1 MNYKDMFFKNK
12 IKMSENDAKLTVDIL
27 DHSLMRYIDS
37 EQKAYLLGCIIGVG
51 IITDNEI
58 LVEFNIRD
66 FEIVQKLRDFVCP
79 EIHLIETGNLIS
91 FRIISKT
98 IVDDVRMHL
107 QCPVY
112 FPHAINDQL
121 KWDFLRGFFDSAGC
135 ISNIKDGY
143 PKCSI
148 NTSCPEM
155 LEDIKKFS
163 CIKCKV
169 SKNCIS
175 CDWCGIN
182 AIEFLEKL
190 YKNASIYSIRN
201 YKKFIFLVN
210 HSTNHMIDRLP
221 IFRWARTIEG
231 APKPEKNRF
240 SDSGYD
246 LHLLKK
252 IKVQGGV
259 HYFDTGIQVQP
270 ENGYYFDL
278 VGRSS
283 ISKSGWMLANN
294 IGIID
299 SSYTGTIIVALVKID
314 PEAFEIALPCK
325 LVQLIPRKLILME
338 SVEVDSLEDTERGEN
353 GFGSSGK

>member
-1 MNYKDMFFKNK
+1 
-12 IKMSENDAKLTVDIL
+12 MSENDSKLTFDTMN
-27 DHSLMRYIDS
+27 HSLMRYIDS
-37 EQKAYLLGCIIGVG
+37 QQKAYLLGWIIGVG

-58 LVEFNIRD
+58 LFKSNVKD
-66 FEIVQKLRDFVCP
+66 FEIIQKLKDFVCP
-79 EIHLIETGNLIS
+79 EIPLIELESESGKLLS

-121 KWDFLRGFFDSAGC
+121 KWDFVRGFFDSAGC

-148 NTSCPEM
+148 NNSCPEI

-163 CIKCKV
+163 SIKCKIYNNFIRTDCEWAGV
-169 SKNCIS
+169 
-175 CDWCGIN
+175 N

-190 YKNASIYSIRN
+190 YTNASIYSIRN
-201 YKKFIFLVN
+201 YKKFISLTN
-210 HSTNHMIDRLP
+210 HSTNSIIDRLP
-221 IFRWARTIEG
+221 IFRWSRTIEG

-299 SSYTGTIIVALVKID
+299 ASYTGTIIVALVKTD

-338 SVEVDSLEDTERGEN
+338 SVEVESLEDTERGEN

>member
-1 MNYKDMFFKNK
+1 MNFKDVFFKNK
-12 IKMSENDAKLTVDIL
+12 TKMSENGTL

-58 LVEFNIRD
+58 LLEFNTKD
-66 FEIVQKLRDFVCP
+66 LEIVQKLKNFVCP
-79 EIHLIETGNLIS
+79 EIYLIESGNSLS
-91 FRIISKT
+91 FRIISKS
-98 IVDDVRMHL
+98 IADDVSMHL

-121 KWDFLRGFFDSAGC
+121 KWDFLRGFFDFAGS
-135 ISNIKDGY
+135 ISNTRAGY
-143 PKCSI
+143 PICSI
-148 NTSCPEM
+148 ISSCPEI

-169 SKNCIS
+169 SNNCTN
-175 CDWCGIN
+175 CEWAGVN

-190 YKNASIYSIRN
+190 YANASVYSIRK
-201 YKKFIFLVN
+201 YKNFIFLAN
-210 HSTNHMIDRLP
+210 HSANSITDRLP
-221 IFRWARTIEG
+221 IFRWSRTIEG

-246 LHLLKK
+246 LYLLKK

-299 SSYTGTIIVALVKID
+299 ASYTGTIIVALVKID
-314 PEAFEIALPCK
+314 PEASEIALPCK
-325 LVQLIPRKLILME
+325 LVQLIPRKLIIME
-338 SVEVDSLEDTERGEN
+338 SAEVESLEDTERGEN
-353 GFGSSGK
+353 GFGSSGT

>member
-1 MNYKDMFFKNK
+1 MCLKNK
-12 IKMSENDAKLTVDIL
+12 SKMSENDAKLTFDTL

-37 EQKAYLLGCIIGVG
+37 QQKAYLLGWIIGVG
-51 IITDNEI
+51 IIIDNEI
-58 LVEFNIRD
+58 LFEFNSKDI
-66 FEIVQKLRDFVCP
+66 EILEKLKDFVCP
-79 EIHLIETGNLIS
+79 EIPFIESGNLVS

-98 IVDDVRMHL
+98 IVDDVTMHL

-112 FPHAINDQL
+112 FEHAIDDQL
-121 KWDFLRGFFDSAGC
+121 KWDFVRGFFDSAGS
-135 ISNIKDGY
+135 ISHIRAGY
-143 PKCSI
+143 PKVTICS
-148 NTSCPEM
+148 SCPEM
-155 LEDIKKFS
+155 LQDIKEF
-163 CIKCKV
+163 CQIPCKI
-169 SKNCIS
+169 SINSTNCEWS
-175 CDWCGIN
+175 GVN

-190 YKNASIYSIRN
+190 YANASIYSIRK
-201 YKKFIFLVN
+201 YKIFISLVN
-210 HSTNHMIDRLP
+210 HSTNSIFDRLP
-221 IFRWARTIEG
+221 IFKWSRTIEG

-325 LVQLIPRKLILME
+325 LVQLIPRKLILIE

-353 GFGSSGK
+353 GFGSSGR

>member
-1 MNYKDMFFKNK
+1 
-12 IKMSENDAKLTVDIL
+12 MSENNEKLTFDTL
-27 DHSLMRYIDS
+27 NHSLMRYIDS
-37 EQKAYLLGCIIGVG
+37 EQKAYLLGWIIGVG

-58 LVEFNIRD
+58 LFKFNAKDI
-66 FEIVQKLRDFVCP
+66 EIVQKLKDFVCP
-79 EIHLIETGNLIS
+79 EIPLIKSENIVS

-98 IVDDVRMHL
+98 IVDDVSMHL

-121 KWDFLRGFFDSAGC
+121 KWDFLRGFFDSAGS
-135 ISNIKDGY
+135 ISNVRAGY
-143 PKCSI
+143 PECSI
-148 NTSCPEM
+148 NSSHTEM

-163 CIKCKV
+163 SIKCKIYN
-169 SKNCIS
+169 NCMRTD
-175 CDWCGIN
+175 CEWYGVN

-190 YKNASIYSIRN
+190 YANASIYSIRK
-201 YKKFIFLVN
+201 YKIFISLVN
-210 HSTNHMIDRLP
+210 HSTNSIIDRLP
-221 IFRWARTIEG
+221 IFKWSRTIEG

-246 LHLLKK
+246 LYLLKK

-259 HYFDTGIQVQP
+259 HYFDTGIKVQP

-299 SSYTGTIIVALVKID
+299 ASYTGSVIVALVKID
-314 PEAFEIALPCK
+314 PEAFDIALPCK
-325 LVQLIPRKLILME
+325 LVQLIPRKLIIME
-338 SVEVDSLEDTERGEN
+338 ALEVESIEDTERGEN
-353 GFGSSGK
+353 GFGSSGI